1 MPEGPE
7 IYRAAAM
14 LDAALAGRIARRL
27 HLARADLHARARP
40 LEGRRIVSVRA
51 RGKAILTRFEGDRY
65 IYSHNQLYGRWQV
78 SEDGGQPEF
87 RRSLR
92 LAIHTGGPAAFLY
105 SASDIAIMEETDLA
119 THPYLAR
126 LGPDLLDPA
135 VDEAL
140 VLSRLEDPRFARR
153 GLVALLQDQRF
164 LAGIGNY
171 LAAEILHHCRLH
183 PAARLRELDNER
195 IHALADSCLALPRQS
210 LATGG
215 ITNTLSRA
223 AALQQRGADLETA
236 RFLVYRRAGLPC
248 YRCGRP
254 IEKAR
259 FVGKTTYWCP
269 TCQARDG
276 C

>member
-7 IYRAAAM
+7 IRRAAAL
-14 LDAALAGRIARRL
+14 LDAALAGRIARRIRF
-27 HLARADLHARARP
+27 ARADLQSRARE

-51 RGKAILTRFEGDRY
+51 RGKAILTRFENEGY
-65 IYSHNQLYGRWQV
+65 LYSHNQLYGRWQV
-78 SEDGGQPEF
+78 SEDGRQPDS

-105 SASDIAIMEETDLA
+105 SASDIAILTPAELA
-119 THPYLAR
+119 AHPYLSR
-126 LGPDLLDPA
+126 LGPDLLDPR
-135 VDEAL
+135 VDEAT
-140 VLSRLEDPRFARR
+140 VLARLEEPRFARR
-153 GLVALLQDQRF
+153 GLVALLQDRSF

-183 PAARLRELDNER
+183 PAARLQDLDADR
-195 IHALADSCLALPRQS
+195 RQALADACLALPRQS

-223 AALQQRGADLETA
+223 AALQQRGAAFEDA

-269 TCQARDG
+269 ACQAKEA
-276 C
+276 

>member
-7 IYRAAAM
+7 IRRAAAL
-14 LDAALAGRIARRL
+14 LDATLAGRVARRL
-27 HLARADLHARARP
+27 TFARADLQSRARE
-40 LEGRRIVSVRA
+40 LEGRHIVSVRA
-51 RGKAILTRFEGDRY
+51 RGKAILTRFEENRY
-65 IYSHNQLYGRWQV
+65 LYSHNQLYGRWQV
-78 SEDGGQPEF
+78 SEDGRQPKS

-92 LAIHTGGPAAFLY
+92 LSIHTGGPAAFLY
-105 SASDIAIMEETDLA
+105 SASDIAILMQADLA
-119 THPYLAR
+119 SHPYLAR
-126 LGPDLLDPA
+126 LGPELLDTA
-135 VDEAL
+135 VDEAT
-140 VLSRLEDPRFARR
+140 VLARIEDPRFARR

-171 LAAEILHHCRLH
+171 LAAEILHHCRIH
-183 PAARLRELDNER
+183 PAARLRDLDADR
-195 IHALADSCLALPRQS
+195 RQTLADACLALPRQS

-223 AALQQRGADLETA
+223 TALQQRGASFEAA
-236 RFLVYRRAGLPC
+236 RFQVYRRAGLPC

-269 TCQARDG
+269 ACQAKEA
-276 C
+276 

>member
-7 IYRAAAM
+7 IHRAAAE
-14 LDAALAGRIARRL
+14 LHAALAGRRAERVWF
-27 HLARADLHARARP
+27 ARADLQRAGTG
-40 LEGRRIVSVRA
+40 LEGRRIASVGA
-51 RGKAILTRFEGDRY
+51 RGKAILTRFDDGRV

-78 SEDGGQPEF
+78 SADGTRPES

-92 LAIHTGGPAAFLY
+92 LAIHTDGPAAFLF
-105 SASDIAIMEETDLA
+105 SASDIAVLDAAQLPD
-119 THPYLAR
+119 HPYLAR
-126 LGPDLLDPA
+126 LGPDLLDEA
-135 VDEAL
+135 VDEAT
-140 VLSRLEDPRFARR
+140 VLARLNEPRFARR

-171 LAAEILHHCRLH
+171 LAAEILHHCGIH
-183 PAARLRELDNER
+183 PAARLQDLDDATR
-195 IHALADSCLALPRQS
+195 LRLAEACLALPRQS

-223 AALQQRGADLETA
+223 AALQQKGADFETA

-248 YRCGRP
+248 YRCGTP
-254 IEKAR
+254 VEKAR

-269 TCQARDG
+269 ACQPPAR
-276 C
+276 